1 MFSYPFVDTQQTP
14 APDTSAEVSFTSNPP
29 IDGQG
34 EFPLG
39 PQEPEVDTSALDISN
54 YSFYVGET
62 RQVNYDS
69 PIAYNGSDEHTVSN
83 DMYVDVEVMVNCP
96 GKTVKLTKR
105 IKFCKQSLA
114 KEASCKDAILNS
126 MATVVED
133 KQVPETKSQTQRMLE
148 LAGINHPKNYVL

>member
-14 APDTSAEVSFTSNPP
+14 EPTEVSFTSNPP
-29 IDGQG
+29 IDGQS

-69 PIAYNGSDEHTVSN
+69 PVAYDGSDEHTVSN

-96 GKTVKLTKR
+96 GKTVKITKR

-114 KEASCKDAILNS
+114 KEANCKDAMLNS
-126 MATVVED
+126 VATHVESLAA
-133 KQVPETKSQTQRMLE
+133 PETKSQTQRMLE